1 MNELVENLAS
11 RKTFSEL
18 TETEREA
25 VLAEMSPDAY
35 ENLRALL
42 LAAPA
47 LDTGPLPPAALR
59 ARLLDR
65 MAATAPRRSMSG
77 VLALRMPVWQAAA
90 VLAIAVA
97 VVWFLK
103 APVVQE
109 VAVPV
114 VRIQTDTFFRE
125 KVVWRER
132 VVFREKA
139 APQENPALVI
149 ALPEPFFPREP
160 AAPEIPSAMFEQA
173 PAGTSLR
180 DEPALMDFFV
190 QTK

>member
-25 VLAEMSPDAY
+25 VLAEMSPEAY

-65 MAATAPRRSMSG
+65 MAATAPHRSTSG
-77 VLALRMPVWQAAA
+77 VLALCMPVWQAAA

-97 VVWFLK
+97 AVWFLK

-114 VRIQTDTFFRE
+114 VRIQNDTFFRE

-160 AAPEIPSAMFEQA
+160 AVPEIPSALFEQA